1 MSASS
6 ESEFESGDTE
16 VGSRSIPGNN
26 ATLSAS
32 VLISILLYQLPILM
46 LLVGYRLQIPSYQS
60 SVECFPSIPKGMSVQ
75 RAFSTVSFEVGI
87 GIIHKL

>member
-16 VGSRSIPGNN
+16 VGSRSIPDNN

-32 VLISILLYQLPILM
+32 VLISILLCQLPILI
-46 LLVGYRLQIPSYQS
+46 LLVGYHLQIPSYQS
-60 SVECFPSIPKGMSVQ
+60 VFPSIPKAYQSNEPSVQ
-75 RAFSTVSFEVGI
+75 SF
-87 GIIHKL
+87 L